1 MFLRQNNTIK
11 WRLLGV
17 ATIVTAVL
25 CAAGIAWFDRPLFLF
40 MRQFDCVAFRVM
52 AHIFQAKAWLIVTA
66 ILVGMFY
73 IKKAMKSKPKYR
85 NDRNRF
91 SLVTFYTDFLQKTKT
106 SYAFFIFCSILSACL
121 VTGVIKVVVGR
132 ARPIFYEALGLT
144 GFFPFNTEWAFNSMP
159 SGHTTATF
167 AALVMMG
174 MLAPKIKWFTWTLAI
189 TVGVSR
195 VAVGAHWPTD
205 VLIGAFVG
213 MVMADFVKATL
224 KKYLI

>member
-25 CAAGIAWFDRPLFLF
+25 CAVGIAWFDRPLFLF
-40 MRQFDCVAFRVM
+40 MRQFDCAAFRVM

-73 IKKAMKSKPKYR
+73 IKKALKSKPKFR
-85 NDRNRF
+85 NDRNQF

-121 VTGVIKVVVGR
+121 VTGVIKIVVGR

>member
-40 MRQFDCVAFRVM
+40 MRQFDCAAFRVM

-73 IKKAMKSKPKYR
+73 IKKALKSKPKFR
-85 NDRNRF
+85 NDRNQF

-132 ARPIFYEALGLT
+132 ARLNQIF
-144 GFFPFNTEWAFNSMP
+144 FQCRFDKISHH
-159 SGHTTATF
+159 HTDK
-167 AALVMMG
+167 G
-174 MLAPKIKWFTWTLAI
+174 P
-189 TVGVSR
+189 
-195 VAVGAHWPTD
+195 D
-205 VLIGAFVG
+205 
-213 MVMADFVKATL
+213 
-224 KKYLI
+224 

>member
-1 MFLRQNNTIK
+1 M
-11 WRLLGV
+11 
-17 ATIVTAVL
+17 
-25 CAAGIAWFDRPLFLF
+25 
-40 MRQFDCVAFRVM
+40 
-52 AHIFQAKAWLIVTA
+52 
-66 ILVGMFY
+66 
-73 IKKAMKSKPKYR
+73 
-85 NDRNRF
+85 
-91 SLVTFYTDFLQKTKT
+91 TFYADFLQKTKT
-106 SYAFFIFCSILSACL
+106 SYAFFIFCSIVSACL

-189 TVGVSR
+189 TVGLSR

>member
-1 MFLRQNNTIK
+1 M
-11 WRLLGV
+11 
-17 ATIVTAVL
+17 
-25 CAAGIAWFDRPLFLF
+25 LF
-40 MRQFDCVAFRVM
+40 R
-52 AHIFQAKAWLIVTA
+52 
-66 ILVGMFY
+66 
-73 IKKAMKSKPKYR
+73 S
-85 NDRNRF
+85 
-91 SLVTFYTDFLQKTKT
+91 
-106 SYAFFIFCSILSACL
+106 
-121 VTGVIKVVVGR
+121 GR

-189 TVGVSR
+189 TVGLSR

>member
-1 MFLRQNNTIK
+1 M
-11 WRLLGV
+11 

-25 CAAGIAWFDRPLFLF
+25 CAVGIAWFDRPLFLF
-40 MRQFDCVAFRVM
+40 MRQFDCAAFRVM

-73 IKKAMKSKPKYR
+73 IKKALKSKPKFR
-85 NDRNRF
+85 NDRNQF

-121 VTGVIKVVVGR
+121 VTGVIKIVVGR

>member
-40 MRQFDCVAFRVM
+40 MRQFDCAAFRVM

-66 ILVGMFY
+66 
-73 IKKAMKSKPKYR
+73 
-85 NDRNRF
+85 
-91 SLVTFYTDFLQKTKT
+91 TFYADFLQKTKT
-106 SYAFFIFCSILSACL
+106 SYAFFIFCSIVSACL

-189 TVGVSR
+189 TVGLSR